1 LIDSILQAAKLAGIA
16 IVCLRLIWA
25 AACLAQ
31 TSPPVKQPARAERKT
46 QLKLTPE
53 QERGLRFLKSA
64 ESGAVG
70 LQPDMRAFVLWRAA
84 YAYTKID
91 ARKAGSVTK
100 ESFTASEAIED
111 PADSNQCGPPGSA
124 GDIKSWV
131 QERVLTEMI
140 RKEQISEAEELLPR
154 ATAHVR
160 TQVTTQLVQH
170 YVGKKDFARA
180 LTFLSQLADAPQYP
194 FVAAAD
200 LLSSLPP
207 EQSGDRMTIF
217 NQALNNFQQHGDS
230 EGLTTDG
237 IGGFIEKTWT
247 YVPSA
252 LVLEA
257 IDKVLEQAKSQESH
271 SHYSMVSE
279 NGGIALKSS
288 YELRLFQLL
297 PVLEELDKEKADSL
311 LRDDA
316 EMQAQLKKYPKGMA
330 SLNSNG
336 GLYSYGVTDDD
347 APTGAGVGAP
357 PQVEAQL
364 MHRINEVTKE
374 AEKDP
379 GQALADALGLTL
391 QGQGPMQQSPR
402 VQALMAIAQ
411 SAAKAKPSIA
421 KSALDEIMKVEDQLT
436 PQEIAGAANLPTIY
450 MGLGDEEAAKKAIK
464 GMVKAAEKLYA
475 HDTDDDD
482 PNKAFKGTWPSA
494 DLWRKCV
501 QAAAKISPALAEEII
516 TEIPD
521 PDIAAAQ
528 RVAFASSLLGASGE
542 PMIVSDCR
550 KNWSGFTMSTEAP

>member
-1 LIDSILQAAKLAGIA
+1 MAPLHVIRVTSALFSF
-16 IVCLRLIWA
+16 
-25 AACLAQ
+25 ACLAQ
-31 TSPPVKQPARAERKT
+31 TLPPIREAVHTGST
-46 QLKLTPE
+46 QAKLTPE
-53 QERGLRFLKSA
+53 QERGLRLLKSA
-64 ESGAVG
+64 ESGAAG

-84 YAYTKID
+84 YAYRKID
-91 ARKAGSVTK
+91 AKKGDSVAK
-100 ESFTASEAIED
+100 DSFTASEAIED
-111 PADSNQCGPPGSA
+111 PTDSNQCGPPGSA

-140 RKEQISEAEELLPR
+140 RKEKISEAEELLPN

-160 TQVTTQLVQH
+160 TEVTTQLVQH
-170 YVGKKDFARA
+170 YIGKKDFARA
-180 LTFLSQLADAPQYP
+180 LTFLSQLADAPEYP
-194 FVAAAD
+194 FLAAAD
-200 LLSSLPP
+200 LLTSLGP
-207 EQSGDRMTIF
+207 EQSGDRMTVF
-217 NQALNNFQQHGDS
+217 NQALNNFQQHGNAGD
-230 EGLTTDG
+230 LMADD

-257 IDKVLEQAKSQESH
+257 IDKVLDQAKSQESQ

-279 NGGIALKSS
+279 KGGIALKSA

-311 LRDDA
+311 LRDDT

-336 GLYSYGVTDDD
+336 DLYSYGISDGD
-347 APTGAGVGAP
+347 APAGAGPGA
-357 PQVEAQL
+357 PQVEAQM
-364 MHRINEVTKE
+364 MHRVNDVIKE

-379 GQALADALGLTL
+379 AQALADALGLPL
-391 QGQGPMQQSPR
+391 QGQGPMHQSPR

-411 SAAKAKPSIA
+411 SAAKANPSIA
-421 KSALDEIMKVEDQLT
+421 KSALDEIIRVEDQLSA
-436 PQEIAGAANLPTIY
+436 QEIAGAANLPMMYIR
-450 MGLGDEEAAKKAIK
+450 LGDDEAAKKAIK
-464 GMVKAAEKLYA
+464 AMVKAAEKLYA
-475 HDTDDDD
+475 RDTDDDD

-521 PDIAAAQ
+521 PEIAAAQ
-528 RVAFASSLLGASGE
+528 RVAFASSLLGALGE

-550 KNWSGFTMSTEAP
+550 KNWAGFSTSNEGP